1 MHQKVL
7 IALVTLVTMGLLL
20 AVGVWAYDDAQKDQ
34 IAPGIKVGGVDIGG
48 RDADSA
54 RKLIEEKVVAPLKQP
69 VVVSYQGTDYTLSPK
84 RLHEKA
90 DVNGMVQEAI
100 DRSRQGNILDR
111 VSRYAG
117 GGDVNVNLEP
127 RVGYDKSAVKDFVNE
142 LAGKIDQDA
151 VNATVVPSGG
161 RLRQEAGQPGLAI
174 EASKMTA
181 AINHAARSPGRD
193 QAIPAVVTQT
203 KPDVSKKDLAQA
215 YPRYIYV
222 DRSAFTLRFYHHLK
236 LEKSY
241 TIAVGQQG
249 LETPGRPLPR
259 AGQADRS
266 LLARP
271 QLGVGGQPGRP
282 GDPTRA
288 GGSAQGPLDRD
299 LRRRRHPRHRRALLA
314 RLGSLAR
321 VRANGDSRR
330 DRPLQPRSGR
340 RPHFH
345 SVTSHVRA
353 RRVQAPGGEVMSMG
367 APAPE
372 VTLSE
377 SWNEA
382 LALFDRDLSARSA
395 AEATR
400 KAYSNDVGQL
410 AAWADSM
417 DRDPASLGHRE
428 LRRFA
433 AVLSERGI
441 SKAGV
446 ARKLAAIR
454 AFYGALVRS
463 GDLASNPADLVA
475 TPKQDRKLPRV
486 LSREEM
492 QNLLDGI
499 PAGTPLEMRDRAM
512 LELAYSCGLR
522 AEEVVNLNLDSP
534 DFDGERLRIE
544 GKGGKTRLV
553 PMGEPAQ
560 AALTRYLE
568 RGRRTLVA
576 AGSEDALLVSKSGRR
591 LHPSDVR
598 RRLQRWV
605 REAAIAGGVSP
616 HALRHSFATH
626 LLEGGADLRSIQELL
641 GHASLSTTQVYTQV
655 EPSWLQSQYARSHP
669 RA

>member
-1 MHQKVL
+1 M
-7 IALVTLVTMGLLL
+7 
-20 AVGVWAYDDAQKDQ
+20 Y
-34 IAPGIKVGGVDIGG
+34 
-48 RDADSA
+48 
-54 RKLIEEKVVAPLKQP
+54 
-69 VVVSYQGTDYTLSPK
+69 
-84 RLHEKA
+84 
-90 DVNGMVQEAI
+90 
-100 DRSRQGNILDR
+100 
-111 VSRYAG
+111 
-117 GGDVNVNLEP
+117 
-127 RVGYDKSAVKDFVNE
+127 
-142 LAGKIDQDA
+142 
-151 VNATVVPSGG
+151 
-161 RLRQEAGQPGLAI
+161 
-174 EASKMTA
+174 
-181 AINHAARSPGRD
+181 
-193 QAIPAVVTQT
+193 
-203 KPDVSKKDLAQA
+203 
-215 YPRYIYV
+215 
-222 DRSAFTLRFYHHLK
+222 
-236 LEKSY
+236 
-241 TIAVGQQG
+241 
-249 LETPGRPLPR
+249 
-259 AGQADRS
+259 
-266 LLARP
+266 
-271 QLGVGGQPGRP
+271 
-282 GDPTRA
+282 
-288 GGSAQGPLDRD
+288 
-299 LRRRRHPRHRRALLA
+299 
-314 RLGSLAR
+314 
-321 VRANGDSRR
+321 
-330 DRPLQPRSGR
+330 
-340 RPHFH
+340 
-345 SVTSHVRA
+345 
-353 RRVQAPGGEVMSMG
+353 MG

-372 VTLSE
+372 VTLSGTW
-377 SWNEA
+377 SKA
-382 LALFDRDLSARSA
+382 LAVFDRDLSARSA

-417 DRDPASLGHRE
+417 DRDPASLGHRD

-463 GDLASNPADLVA
+463 GEMTSNPADLVA

-492 QNLLDGI
+492 QTLLDGI

-522 AEEVVNLNLDSP
+522 AEEVVNLNTDSP

-568 RGRRTLVA
+568 RGRRALVG
-576 AGSEDALLVSKSGRR
+576 AGTEDALLVSKSGRR

-598 RRLQRWV
+598 RRLERWV
-605 REAAIAGGVSP
+605 REAAITGGVSP